1 MGTIVKAFK
10 ELKDSVKALED
21 KVDKT
26 QNQEV
31 KEIME
36 NQKMLEDLLK
46 ANSEAI
52 RKIDSDIIRIQNE
65 NFANQKKEEEN
76 SKERLK
82 KCKFF
87 NSGHCKYKVK
97 CKFSH
102 PSETCQIYLEG
113 GKCDRKLCEH
123 KHPKVCK
130 WLQGESGS
138 R

>member
-1 MGTIVKAFK
+1 MSSYLDIFRLIIEGIALTIVKAFK

-46 ANSEAI
+46 AKSEAI

-87 NSGHCKYKVK
+87 NSGHCKYRG
-97 CKFSH
+97 CN
-102 PSETCQIYLEG
+102 SEKIWSQCP
-113 GKCDRKLCEH
+113 GKELCAAGL
-123 KHPKVCK
+123 VY
-130 WLQGESGS
+130 